1 MKKCIYLLSVAALYL
16 TLSCVKTNQLA
27 NLNSG
32 EDSDI
37 SWYLNPEN
45 NNATDIYGFGEGR
58 TLEQATKSAL
68 SDASA
73 RLSVSISSTSNLLL
87 EENELDTNSEFRKKI
102 TQNIDAIQFPN
113 FETVK
118 SGKKEQNIYIQV
130 KINRSEFVNLQNEK
144 INFLKNKIKNLT
156 NSVANQNIIKK
167 RNSYQYIIKLAK
179 KGEILV
185 RIVHGAN
192 NGELK
197 SILKAQSD
205 AENKLSRL
213 SDNYDFY
220 FKTKSD
226 VKIYSIIS
234 KYLNR
239 QGVSISTVKNNSDN
253 QIVMD
258 VKSSQQTNKI
268 YGSYITKLTVDFSN
282 FMKNKI
288 VATNKIE
295 VSGSSTIGRN
305 ESYSAAIKSL
315 DEKIKRDGVFKVL
328 GLE

>member
-1 MKKCIYLLSVAALYL
+1 MKKFIYLLSIVSLCL
-16 TLSCVKTNQLA
+16 TLSCGKTNQLTSLSSA
-27 NLNSG
+27 DN
-32 EDSDI
+32 SDI
-37 SWYLNPEN
+37 SWFLNPEN

-113 FETVK
+113 FETVR
-118 SGKKEQNIYIQV
+118 SGKKDQNVYIQV
-130 KINRSEFVNLQNEK
+130 KINRDEFVNLQNEK
-144 INFLKNKIKNLT
+144 INFLKNKIKNLKK
-156 NSVANQNIIKK
+156 SIANQNVIKK
-167 RNSYQYIIKLAK
+167 RKSLQEIIKLAK
-179 KGEILV
+179 EGEVLV

-197 SILKAQSD
+197 TILQTQSD
-205 AENKLSRL
+205 AENKLSKL

-239 QGVSISTVKNNSDN
+239 QGVSISTVKNNSDS

-258 VKSSQQTNKI
+258 IKSTQQTNKI
-268 YGSYITKLTVDFSN
+268 YGSYITKITVNFSN

-288 VATNKIE
+288 VATNKLE
-295 VSGSSTIGRN
+295 ASGSSTIGRN
-305 ESYSAAIKSL
+305 ESYNAAIKSL
-315 DEKIKRDGVFKVL
+315 DEKIKKEGVFKSL